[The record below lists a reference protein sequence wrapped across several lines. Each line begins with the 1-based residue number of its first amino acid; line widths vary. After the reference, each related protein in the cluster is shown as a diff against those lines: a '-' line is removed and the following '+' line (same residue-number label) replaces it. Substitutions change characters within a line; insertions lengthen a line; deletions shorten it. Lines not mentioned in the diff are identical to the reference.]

1 MCATPV
7 AAFYH
12 FADIARPDALHAELQ
27 RLGEAEGLRGSV
39 LVAAEGVNGTVAGPT
54 DGIGR
59 LLSRLRAVPGLEGL
73 QARVSTAGA
82 GRPFARFKVRLKR
95 EIVTMG
101 RPDIRP
107 ADGTGAHVAPR
118 DWNALIAAP
127 DVALIDTRNAYEI
140 AIGSFAGAIDPG
152 LDSFRAFPGWW
163 AANAA
168 RLAGRR
174 VAMFCTGGIRCEKAT
189 ALLRAEGREVY
200 HLKGGILAYLAE
212 VAPAESRWRGECFV
226 FDQRVALGHGLAQ
239 GEATLCHACR
249 RPVTPED
256 RAAPEW
262 EEGVSCPCCIGAF
275 SEADRARFRERQ
287 RQIALA
293 AARGARHLA

>member
-1 MCATPV
+1 MPGTTV

-12 FADIARPDALHAELQ
+12 FADIARPEALVADLQ
-27 RLGEAEGLRGSV
+27 RLGEAAGLRGSV
-39 LVAAEGVNGTVAGPT
+39 LVAAEGVNGTVAGPRA
-54 DGIGR
+54 GIDR
-59 LLSRLRAVPGLEGL
+59 LIGRLRAVPGFDAVRPRLS
-73 QARVSTAGA
+73 AADSGA
-82 GRPFARFKVRLKR
+82 PFARFKVRLKR

-107 ADGTGAHVAPR
+107 ADATGSYVAPR
-118 DWNALIAAP
+118 DWNALIDAP
-127 DVALIDTRNAYEI
+127 DVAVIDTRNAYEI

-152 LDSFRAFPGWW
+152 IDSFRAFPGWW
-163 AANAA
+163 QANAP

-189 ALLRAEGREVY
+189 ALLRAEGREVF

-212 VAPAESRWRGECFV
+212 IAPAESRWRGECFV

-239 GEATLCHACR
+239 GEAVLCHACR
-249 RPVTPED
+249 RPVTPAD
-256 RAAPEW
+256 RAAAEW
-262 EEGVSCPCCIGAF
+262 EDGVSCPRCIGAF
-275 SEADRARFRERQ
+275 TDADRARFRERQ

>member
-12 FADIARPDALHAELQ
+12 FADIACPAALPAELQ
-27 RLGEAEGLRGSV
+27 RLGEAAGLCGSV
-39 LVAAEGVNGTVAGPT
+39 LVAAEGVNGTVAGPHA
-54 DGIGR
+54 GIER
-59 LLSRLRAVPGLEGL
+59 LLARLRREPGLEGL
-73 QARVSTAGA
+73 RARLSEAGA

-107 ADGTGAHVAPR
+107 AEGTGAYVAPR

-127 DVALIDTRNAYEI
+127 DVALIDTRNAYET

-152 LDSFRAFPGWW
+152 LDSFRGFPGWW
-163 AANAA
+163 EANAP

-200 HLKGGILAYLAE
+200 HLRGGILAYLAE

-239 GEATLCHACR
+239 GEAVLCHACR
-249 RPVTPED
+249 RPVTPAD

-262 EEGVSCPCCIGAF
+262 EEGVSCPRCIDAF
-275 SEADRARFRERQ
+275 TEADRARFRERQ